1 MFAKASLQFAHVVC
15 WWCAKE
21 VRGEAEVP
29 WGKSKKHIYVAI
41 QLVSLVF
48 IIRVEHK
55 LSPE

>member
-29 WGKSKKHIYVAI
+29 WGKSKKHI
-41 QLVSLVF
+41 
-48 IIRVEHK
+48 
-55 LSPE
+55 